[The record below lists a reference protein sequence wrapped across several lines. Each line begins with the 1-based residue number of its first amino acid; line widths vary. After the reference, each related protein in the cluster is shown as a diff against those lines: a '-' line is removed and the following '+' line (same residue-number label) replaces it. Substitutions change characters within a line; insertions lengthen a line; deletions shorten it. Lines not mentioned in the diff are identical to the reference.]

1 MTRLSLRQTPAY
13 DVRLDVLANRI
24 EGRNIEFIV
33 NSKRMLAGSIVILIL
48 AVSSMAA
55 ACDLR
60 CGFAEAQADCH
71 SMRMKAGDS
80 SVAEI
85 ETRDAEMAGMA
96 MSPEPSA
103 SLADRAAVSSAL
115 VMEMHHARIGEMG
128 RCERHSCDEFAACIL
143 KSVRHDGSKSRIT
156 LAVVPSPVTA
166 HLQTIAHEA
175 GNRITLFNPG
185 DRVPLLVAL
194 RV

>member
-1 MTRLSLRQTPAY
+1 MTRRSLRQTSA
-13 DVRLDVLANRI
+13 VNASLDVLANRI

-33 NSKRMLAGSIVILIL
+33 NSKRMLAGSIVILML

-80 SVAEI
+80 SVADM
-85 ETRDAEMAGMA
+85 ETSDTGMA

-103 SLADRAAVSSAL
+103 SLADRATISSAL
-115 VMEMHHARIGEMG
+115 IMEMHHARIGEMG
-128 RCERHSCDEFAACIL
+128 RCERHSCDEFAAYIL
-143 KSVRHDGSKSRIT
+143 KSVRHDGSQSRIAM
-156 LAVVPSPVTA
+156 AVVPSPVIA
-166 HLQTIAHEA
+166 HLQTILHEA
-175 GNRITLFNPG
+175 GNRITAFNFG
-185 DRVPLLVAL
+185 DHVPPLVAL
-194 RV
+194 RI